1 VNHESDRQYWERH
14 AKGYDAS
21 LRLLGRPFPRMLELV
36 TAELSGC
43 GRVLEVASG
52 TGLVTLAIA
61 TSGARVIATDYAE
74 TMVAILEKRVRDAG
88 LSNVTCERAD
98 LSALRF
104 QSGAFDAV
112 VAANV
117 LHLVPDLDAALA
129 SLRRVLR
136 PGGRLVVPTFCHDE
150 TKLSWLISRALA
162 ITGFPAQRRFTTRS
176 LYANLRDRGLELV
189 TTERLHG
196 VIPIGYAAGTFRSD
210 TSR

>member
-1 VNHESDRQYWERH
+1 MNHESDRQYWERH
-14 AKGYDAS
+14 AKGYGAS

-43 GRVLEVASG
+43 DRVLEVASG
-52 TGLVTLAIA
+52 TGLVTPAIA
-61 TSGARVIATDYAE
+61 SSGARVIATDYAE
-74 TMVAILEKRVRDAG
+74 TMVAILKKRVRDAG

-104 QSGAFDAV
+104 QSGEFDAV

-162 ITGFPAQRRFTTRS
+162 ITGFPARRRFTTRS

-196 VIPIGYAAGTFRSD
+196 VIPIAYAAGTFRSD